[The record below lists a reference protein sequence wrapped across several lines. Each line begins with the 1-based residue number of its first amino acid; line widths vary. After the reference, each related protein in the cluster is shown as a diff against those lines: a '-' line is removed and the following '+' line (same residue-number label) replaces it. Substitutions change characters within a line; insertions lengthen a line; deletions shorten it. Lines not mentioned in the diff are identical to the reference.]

1 MVQVDGQYRIWYL
14 NSVELDGIRGSWV
27 FVSAGSKLLVDGY
40 QWRSRVLDGSGSYA
54 LIIRRSLVRIQEG
67 P

>member
-1 MVQVDGQYRIWYL
+1 VQVDGQYRIWYL

-40 QWRSRVLDGSGSYA
+40 
-54 LIIRRSLVRIQEG
+54 
-67 P
+67 